1 MVIYI
6 SILGLL
12 LNNCGGP
19 KSTYFILFNYYNKE
33 TKRKKKKKKKI
44 GAFMHQRFRGNRY
57 LQVVPE
63 LIIGRNGQITRDVF
77 HIGVVCI
84 VY

>member
-33 TKRKKKKKKKI
+33 TKRKKKKKI
-44 GAFMHQRFRGNRY
+44 GALCTRGFEETDIY
-57 LQVVPE
+57 KWC
-63 LIIGRNGQITRDVF
+63 RN
-77 HIGVVCI
+77 
-84 VY
+84 